1 MPTKTYTHGSETLTS
16 KWIYRWDEINGVW
29 KFGIPSKAY
38 RQAIF
43 RLDGIPANAVITSAT
58 IRAQVS
64 KPNGGVHSM
73 AGSGAGTVTLGVEN
87 VRPGGTIAVALS
99 YYIKTPYHPA
109 GETEERGTATAYCTF
124 GQMTLTVDWEY
135 PERPEPGPERTPG
148 RQSTLLRRFPAG
160 TESLTGNGNILRPS
174 SAEITEEDNATFEI
188 VMDLPLIDQYR
199 VVQSRDLISSPAPA
213 RKILQNG
220 QVAIQS
226 SDQTFRVYDIKE
238 DTEKSLYS
246 IRANHVFYD
255 LLKAVYMDEDP
266 EDVDIRTALSM
277 LLDGADHETGFTI
290 ETDCT
295 GNITAAWKGKNL
307 CEILLDPENGLCA
320 QMDAHLTRDNWHL
333 YLISNIQRDNGVRIE
348 HSRNL
353 IGATIKKASES
364 ACNRIIAKIDDEYTI
379 VDDPLRGEN
388 DDIMAVV
395 RNYDKENGTAQE
407 QAEKEFA
414 QGIAGEALS
423 LEVNYVLLSEKAG
436 SQYQGMQQTLI
447 GDKIHLKLP
456 YALYEADLNGVRWNP
471 MTRMYNGVTV
481 GMTECKELKNSVPGF
496 AIGGVKTMKLIGTVT
511 GSQIADGSITTRH
524 LTADSV
530 TAEQIVAGAVKAE
543 QIDAGSVTAQKLSA
557 SSVTT
562 EKLAASAVTA
572 DKLAASAVTADH
584 IAADA
589 VEAHHLSADA
599 LSAIDAE
606 IGSANIGY
614 AQIKDASVQN
624 LITKDAIADRY
635 YIQKLM
641 VQNLQ
646 VIEQTVQNLV
656 VKASNGNY
664 YRLDVNENTGA
675 VTPTQVTVT
684 AGEISAGVTTSGRS
698 IIDTDILA
706 ADLSATNIKGA
717 NALIDRITAS
727 RLDVGEL
734 FARQAFISQ
743 LNTTDIRSNTY
754 LQTYVGQ
761 QIDLSVGPIAIGN
774 INWFE
779 NSDGYDEVTGPSPNT
794 SFQFAFGDIAKHWN
808 LFRGKQITVS
818 FDIELENATGNG
830 TGVFIEPQF
839 WFSDS
844 SYQSFQIVYT
854 LNSTPK
860 TLSARAAKTFTVQDK
875 ALDHVAQSGIYIYG
889 LTGGRVK
896 VGRPKLEIGSKAT
909 EWTLAPTELKNTS
922 VNINRQ
928 GIYMNTGGIIDMK
941 AGTAVNISGADGMI
955 DIRGNGTIGATSGN
969 FTDLMVGGKQI
980 GVTDFLMPVPCKFTQ
995 GQSSAPAGHGF
1006 LWLNASGSSY
1016 SQASAQ
1022 GAPAVGYLPQT
1033 FNISAPTNV
1042 LSSGTFDYSLTFAVT
1057 HRQASTPGSIT
1068 VNVAVKI
1075 TNPTTGANLTFN
1087 FGSVTLR
1094 LWQSVTRTITITG
1107 SSINLMGAN
1116 AALRAECSRTA
1127 GTVLTYL
1134 DSNVNLVL
1142 TATKQNAGGAQSVTM
1157 QYVP

>member
-1 MPTKTYTHGSETLTS
+1 MSTSFSDAARHYALVGSLTYLTGQTVTFSGQHALDFSRSEGVSDGFLLGGALSASYTLNLYDGDGRFTLSHAPYGASVSVYLKDEEDESYPLGQFIVSYANRAELTGVLTLSGSDAMATAFEGL
-16 KWIYRWDEINGVW
+16 WED
-29 KFGIPSKAY
+29 PLAY
-38 RQAIF
+38 
-43 RLDGIPANAVITSAT
+43 P
-58 IRAQVS
+58 
-64 KPNGGVHSM
+64 
-73 AGSGAGTVTLGVEN
+73 VTLGALASAMASQVGMDAPPSFPGSSITLTEKPPWGEIS
-87 VRPGGTIAVALS
+87 VRQALS
-99 YYIKTPYHPA
+99 FLCEAAGCFAGMDDYGCLFLKPAHPTGDAFALSSSVTFSRTVGDSRFGPLA
-109 GETEERGTATAYCTF
+109 GFRISLSGASREE
-124 GQMTLTVDWEY
+124 
-135 PERPEPGPERTPG
+135 EPLVVQESGAV
-148 RQSTLLRRFPAG
+148 L
-160 TESLTGNGNILRPS
+160 TESNCLHLSGNPLFARNAAHTAVLAQHLLDEMQGFSLRHIQIQWSGDPS
-174 SAEITEEDNATFEI
+174 LSLGSRITSSFADGDPVTTIVTRQTLRFSNGFSMESDCTLDRKGSTVGRLFTSSGALNAAMLRGE
-188 VMDLPLIDQYR
+188 VDGAL
-199 VVQSRDLISSPAPA
+199 
-213 RKILQNG
+213 
-220 QVAIQS
+220 
-226 SDQTFRVYDIKE
+226 
-238 DTEKSLYS
+238 
-246 IRANHVFYD
+246 IRANS
-255 LLKAVYMDEDP
+255 
-266 EDVDIRTALSM
+266 I
-277 LLDGADHETGFTI
+277 
-290 ETDCT
+290 
-295 GNITAAWKGKNL
+295 AA
-307 CEILLDPENGLCA
+307 
-320 QMDAHLTRDNWHL
+320 
-333 YLISNIQRDNGVRIE
+333 S
-348 HSRNL
+348 S
-353 IGATIKKASES
+353 
-364 ACNRIIAKIDDEYTI
+364 I
-379 VDDPLRGEN
+379 V
-388 DDIMAVV
+388 
-395 RNYDKENGTAQE
+395 
-407 QAEKEFA
+407 
-414 QGIAGEALS
+414 S
-423 LEVNYVLLSEKAG
+423 
-436 SQYQGMQQTLI
+436 
-447 GDKIHLKLP
+447 
-456 YALYEADLNGVRWNP
+456 
-471 MTRMYNGVTV
+471 
-481 GMTECKELKNSVPGF
+481 
-496 AIGGVKTMKLIGTVT
+496 
-511 GSQIADGSITTRH
+511 GSIAAEQ
-524 LTADSV
+524 LAAASV
-530 TAEQIVAGAVKAE
+530 TAEKLS
-543 QIDAGSVTAQKLSA
+543 AGSVTAQKLSA

-635 YIQKLM
+635 FIQKLM

-675 VTPTQVTVT
+675 VTSTQVTVT

-754 LQTYVGQ
+754 LQAYVGQ

-779 NSDGYDEVTGPSPNT
+779 NSDGYYEVTGPSSNT

-854 LNSTPK
+854 LNSTPR

-909 EWTLAPTELKNTS
+909 EWTLATTELKNTS